1 MCSTN
6 EAQEGMN
13 VLASLARV
21 DVESLRGLHGI
32 PRYVS
37 KNPYRQCEH
46 GTSTDVNANFEV
58 IYAMRISV
66 LALDGA
72 FDIGLTAVLDA
83 FRVANNLAGR
93 QGRKPPFDV
102 SIVGLRKKVR
112 TGGGLTVPVQAV
124 TPALKPD
131 WVVVPPLGTSTPDL
145 LVPALER
152 PDVRQAMVQLR
163 RWREEV
169 AQIATSCV
177 GAFLVAETGLLDHRE
192 ATTTWWLAPLFRQ
205 RYPKVLLDESRM
217 LVPTEIGATAGAA
230 MGHLDL
236 ALWLIRKA
244 SPELAAIVSRYLLAD
259 IRSSQAPY
267 IIPNHLAQADP
278 LILRFERWAREHLK
292 EGFSLQAAA
301 NALATSAR
309 SLQRRCQAVLGK
321 SPLSYFQDLRVE
333 HAQSLL
339 HGSGLDLDAIAAE
352 VGYIDGAT
360 LGTLLRQRLGRGVRD
375 LRADLR

>member
-1 MCSTN
+1 M
-6 EAQEGMN
+6 ADAKGGM
-13 VLASLARV
+13 V
-21 DVESLRGLHGI
+21 
-32 PRYVS
+32 
-37 KNPYRQCEH
+37 
-46 GTSTDVNANFEV
+46 VNANFEV
-58 IYAMRISV
+58 IYAMRLSV

-83 FRVANNLAGR
+83 FRVANSLAAR
-93 QGRKPPFDV
+93 QEKQPPFEV
-102 SIVGLRKKVR
+102 SIVGVRKKVR
-112 TGGGLTVPVQAV
+112 TSGGLIVPVHAV
-124 TPALKPD
+124 RPTLKPD
-131 WVVVPPLGTSTPDL
+131 WVVVPALGCSTPDL
-145 LVPALER
+145 LLPALER
-152 PDVRQAMVQLR
+152 PDVKQAVVQVR
-163 RWREEV
+163 KWREEG
-169 AQIATSCV
+169 ARIATSCV

-205 RYPKVLLDESRM
+205 RYPRVQLDESRM
-217 LVPTEIGATAGAA
+217 LVPTDIGVTAGAA

-259 IRSSQAPY
+259 LRSSQAPY

-278 LILRFERWAREHLK
+278 LVLRFERWALDHLK
-292 EGFSLQAAA
+292 EGFSLQEAAS
-301 NALATSAR
+301 ALATSAR

-339 HGSGLDLDAIAAE
+339 HGSGLDIEAIAAE
-352 VGYIDGAT
+352 VGYEDGAT
-360 LGTLLRQRLGRGVRD
+360 LRTLLRARLGRGVRE